1 MWLSRILFR
10 LKHNFRSGHM
20 KKCLRPNLGRL
31 AKKNVWLLVMKH
43 RPHCAWS
50 VRYDLKH
57 NIFPSFPPTLSVHS
71 YEQLFTLLPVYQGGF
86 LSAIASIG
94 LLIALGLTPY
104 DGKNQN
110 KRMGEKKSFANF
122 NYCCAVKQS
131 STLVRTFDMYSTACI
146 YCSTPRCM

>member
-1 MWLSRILFR
+1 MTL
-10 LKHNFRSGHM
+10 
-20 KKCLRPNLGRL
+20 L

-43 RPHCAWS
+43 RPHCVWS
-50 VRYDLKH
+50 VRHDLKR
-57 NIFPSFPPTLSVHS
+57 NIFQSFPPTLSVHS

-131 STLVRTFDMYSTACI
+131 STLIRTFDMYSTACI